1 MCEPMRNGSSF
12 SLSVVLV
19 ASLASV
25 AACYLDG
32 AGASG
37 EDPSVADRDGAALE
51 DAAIH
56 GDSAPLATTGVP
68 CNVETILETH
78 CWACHGESPVGPSR
92 LVTYADLT
100 APSVTD
106 KTKSEAEEALA
117 RMESTT
123 SPMPPS
129 GPKPTTTEIA
139 TFKAWVTAGTPKGA
153 ACGADAGVKT
163 PTAPDAGNPYATP
176 LVCTSKK
183 YWNGTY
189 DSTMHPG
196 RACNDC
202 HGWTIAGTVYP
213 TAHEPNDC
221 DGVPGKATVVITD
234 AHGKTASLAA
244 NSAGNFLYS
253 SSLTPPYSVKVVYGT
268 KTRVMSTKAPSGNC
282 NHCHTASGAY
292 GAPGRIMEP

>member
-1 MCEPMRNGSSF
+1 M
-12 SLSVVLV
+12 SLGLCLS
-19 ASLASV
+19 ALAG
-25 AACYLDG
+25 CYLDG
-32 AGASG
+32 SGAAG
-37 EDPSVADRDGAALE
+37 EEPNADHDGAAPE

-78 CWACHGESPVGPSR
+78 CWACHGESPTAPSR

-100 APSVTD
+100 GPSVSDAT
-106 KTKSEAEEALA
+106 KTEAEEALA

-129 GPKPTTTEIA
+129 GTKPTATEVS
-139 TFKAWVTAGTPKGA
+139 TFAAWVKAGTPKGTSCA
-153 ACGADAGVKT
+153 NADAGTKT
-163 PTAPDAGNPYATP
+163 PTTQDAGNPYATP

-221 DGVPGKATVVITD
+221 DGVDGKTTVVITD
-234 AHGKTASLAA
+234 AHGKTASLAV

-253 SSLTPPYSVKVVYGT
+253 SSLTPPYSVKVVSGT

-282 NHCHTASGAY
+282 NHCHTVTGSY
-292 GAPGRIMEP
+292 GAPGRVMEP